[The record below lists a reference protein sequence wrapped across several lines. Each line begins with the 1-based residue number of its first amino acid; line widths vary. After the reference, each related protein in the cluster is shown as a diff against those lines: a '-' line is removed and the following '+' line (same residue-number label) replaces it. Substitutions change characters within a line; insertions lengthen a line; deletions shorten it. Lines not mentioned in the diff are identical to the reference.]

1 MILIADSGGTKCD
14 WIRID
19 EGKLFEFS
27 TEGINPL
34 FTSSAQI
41 AEILYDSLAV
51 QHKEN
56 IEKLYFYGAG
66 CSNEINNKRVLDSCQ
81 AFFTKAKIEVNH
93 DLLGA
98 ARASCGDTKA
108 FCAILGTGSNL
119 CYYDGESV
127 RRETRSLGYIL
138 GDEGSGANIGKE
150 ILKAFLYKALPAD
163 LEIKFTQFH
172 KEDEANTINKLY
184 TATKPNQYLASFAKF
199 AVENKNHPFIRR
211 LVKESFSAFFSI
223 HLWKYQGFRSST
235 VNFVGSIAFY
245 FQDILQEVAINHR
258 FTAGKIV
265 QKPIKEL
272 ALYHQK
278 NL

>member
-1 MILIADSGGTKCD
+1 LILIADSGGTKCD
-14 WIRID
+14 WIRLS
-19 EGKLFEFS
+19 EGAQFEFS

-34 FTSSAQI
+34 FTNATQI
-41 AEILYDSLAV
+41 NDILTNSLAI
-51 QHKEN
+51 QHKEDV
-56 IEKLYFYGAG
+56 EKVFFYGAG
-66 CSNEINNKRVLDSCQ
+66 CSNEINNKLIKDACQ
-81 AFFTKAKIEVNH
+81 AFFTKATVEVNH

-98 ARASCGDTKA
+98 ARACCGDNKA

-127 RRETRSLGYIL
+127 HRETRSLGYIL

-150 ILKAFLYKALPAD
+150 ILKAFLYNSLPAD
-163 LEIKFTQFH
+163 LVVKFKQYH
-172 KEDEANTINKLY
+172 KEDEASTINSLY
-184 TATKPNQYLASFAKF
+184 TSNKPNQYLASFARF
-199 AVENKNHPFIRR
+199 AAENKNHPFIHR

-272 ALYHQK
+272 ALYHQN